1 MTTGRWTYPESRS
14 PSGSRTRPID
24 SSVML
29 IFEMMYEYIYLHDL
43 KTTAT
48 QNRPD
53 CCQSRATE
61 KPGAGDELDT
71 FLIQGAVC

>member
-1 MTTGRWTYPESRS
+1 MLES
-14 PSGSRTRPID
+14 
-24 SSVML
+24 
-29 IFEMMYEYIYLHDL
+29 IYLHDL

-61 KPGAGDELDT
+61 KPGGGDELET
-71 FLIQGAVC
+71 FMIQEVVY